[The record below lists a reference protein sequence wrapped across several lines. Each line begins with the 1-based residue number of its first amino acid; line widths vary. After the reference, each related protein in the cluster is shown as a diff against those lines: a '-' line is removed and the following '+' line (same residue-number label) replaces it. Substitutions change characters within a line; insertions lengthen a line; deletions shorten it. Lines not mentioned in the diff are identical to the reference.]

1 MNVLINLVRIL
12 SQCIHTYHSSHCD
25 TLNTLKCCQLY
36 FNRAERKKKA
46 QTWEPAFKSW
56 LCHLLG
62 HLFSFSKFICKTVIT
77 LALNT
82 SFLPCSYTPSSPM
95 L

>member
-1 MNVLINLVRIL
+1 MDVLINLVRIL

-36 FNRAERKKKA
+36 FNKAEKKKA
-46 QTWEPAFKSW
+46 QTQEPAFKSW

-62 HLFSFSKFICKTVIT
+62 QLFSFSMFICKTVIT
-77 LALNT
+77 LALYI
-82 SFLPCSYTPSSPM
+82 SFPPCCYTPSSPV